1 MPDAILSKFPGPV
14 TLFPSRT
21 RWFWVLLG
29 CMIFVA
35 GGIHMIAVG
44 AATGWLVAGF
54 FGLGTVVAAVM
65 LLPGAGALKL
75 DRDGFEVTSL
85 YRRHRTRWQDA
96 TGFEAV
102 TVAVP
107 FRVQRMVAY
116 DDVNLAGQ
124 SLAKLS
130 VAIAGHNA
138 GLPDTYGLAVDD
150 LAGLLK
156 AWRARATGT

>member
-1 MPDAILSKFPGPV
+1 MPPDAIVAKFPGPV
-14 TLFPSRT
+14 TLFPSRV
-21 RWFWVLLG
+21 RWFGILLVSMVLA
-29 CMIFVA
+29 A
-35 GGIHMIAVG
+35 GGIHMIADRSYF
-44 AATGWLVAGF
+44 GWLVAGF
-54 FGLGTVVAAVM
+54 FGLCTIVAAAM

-85 YRRHRTRWQDA
+85 YRRHRTRWPDA

-102 TVAVP
+102 AVP
-107 FRVQRMVAY
+107 FRAQRMVVY
-116 DDVNLAGQ
+116 DDVSLAGR

-150 LAGLLK
+150 LVALLK

>member
-1 MPDAILSKFPGPV
+1 MPPDAILSQFPATV
-14 TLFPSRT
+14 TLYPSRA
-21 RWFWVLLG
+21 RWFRIFLG
-29 CMIFVA
+29 CMAFTA
-35 GGIHMIAVG
+35 GGIWMIAGG
-44 AATGWLVAGF
+44 AASGWFVAGF
-54 FGLGTVVAAVM
+54 FGLCTIVAAAM

-102 TVAVP
+102 AVS
-107 FRVQRMVAY
+107 FRQMVVY
-116 DDVNLAGQ
+116 DDAGLAGR

-138 GLPDTYGLAVDD
+138 GLPDTYGLPVGD
-150 LAGLLK
+150 LVGLLK

>member
-1 MPDAILSKFPGPV
+1 MPPDAIAAKFPGPF
-14 TLFPSRT
+14 TLFPSRV
-21 RWFWVLLG
+21 RWFGIFLG
-29 CMIFVA
+29 CLTFAA
-35 GGIHMIAVG
+35 GGIWMIGGGSAS
-44 AATGWLVAGF
+44 GWFVAGF
-54 FGLGTVVAAVM
+54 FGLGTIVAGAM

-102 TVAVP
+102 AVP
-107 FRVQRMVAY
+107 FRAQRMVVY
-116 DDVNLAGQ
+116 DDVSLAGR

-150 LAGLLK
+150 LVALLK
-156 AWRARATGT
+156 AWRAHAAER